1 MEKIEWDQSLSIGIR
16 LIDEQHKA
24 LIKRLND
31 VSVAIEANVGDREIS
46 TTLAFLTEYADYHFS
61 AEEKHMAE
69 HDYPGLEAQKMK
81 HKEFMDTLSNLDQ
94 DFEEE
99 GSTRGLS
106 DAINNFLFN
115 WLTHHIQ
122 GLDQQ
127 FGNFLTEKGIAIKE
141 EE

>member
-31 VSVAIEANVGDREIS
+31 VSLAIEANVGEREIS
-46 TTLAFLTEYADYHFS
+46 KTLEFLTEYADYHFS

-69 HDYPGLEAQKMK
+69 HDYPGLEAQKKK
-81 HKEFMDTLSNLDQ
+81 HQEFMNTLSNLDQ

-99 GSTRGLS
+99 GSTIGLS

>member
-1 MEKIEWDQSLSIGIR
+1 MEKIEWDQNLSIGIR

-31 VSVAIEANVGDREIS
+31 VSVAIEANIGERENS
-46 TTLAFLTEYADYHFS
+46 KTLEFLADYADYHFS
-61 AEEKHMAE
+61 AEEKQMAE
-69 HDYPGLEAQKMK
+69 QRYPGLEAQKMK
-81 HKEFMDTLSNLDQ
+81 HREFLDTLSNLDQ

-99 GSTRGLS
+99 GSTRALS

-115 WLTHHIQ
+115 WLTNHIQ
-122 GLDQQ
+122 GLDKQ
-127 FGNFLTEKGIAIKE
+127 FGNFLSEKGIAIQE

>member
-16 LIDEQHKA
+16 LIDDQHKA

-31 VSVAIEANVGDREIS
+31 VSVAIENNIGEREIS
-46 TTLAFLTEYADYHFS
+46 KTLEFLSEYADYHFS
-61 AEEKHMAE
+61 TEEKHMAE
-69 HDYPGLEAQKMK
+69 QGFPGLETQKIK
-81 HKEFMDTLSNLDQ
+81 HQEFMDTLSNLDQ

-99 GSTRGLS
+99 GSTRALS

-115 WLTHHIQ
+115 WLTNHIQ

-127 FGNFLTEKGIAIKE
+127 FGNFLSEKGINIKDE
-141 EE
+141 

>member
-16 LIDEQHKA
+16 LIDDQHKA

-31 VSVAIEANVGDREIS
+31 VSVAIENNIGEREIS
-46 TTLAFLTEYADYHFS
+46 KTLEFLSEYADYHFS
-61 AEEKHMAE
+61 TEEKHMAE
-69 HDYPGLEAQKMK
+69 QGFPGLETQKIK
-81 HKEFMDTLSNLDQ
+81 HQEFMDTLSNLDQ

-99 GSTRGLS
+99 GSTRALS

-115 WLTHHIQ
+115 WLTNHIQ

-127 FGNFLTEKGIAIKE
+127 FGDFLSEKGVVITE
-141 EE
+141 EG